1 MTVPDGASLRSLFPR
16 GRGPARRPGAGSCK
30 SESTIAANFSPSFFF
45 HGHSSHAAQVT
56 RSDFAR
62 SASKIAVCSSA
73 NCASRMLSL
82 ASSLRRNERWSKRVA
97 PTADGQP
104 MRRETSFHD
113 NGKKA
118 AEGLSALPAA
128 GTRGAEHASGMHRSW
143 DAEGRLRAE
152 NTCDARG
159 LPGHERG
166 FDASGVPTRD
176 DELFEDGSRKAR
188 RK

>member
-62 SASKIAVCSSA
+62 SASKIAVCSFA
-73 NCASRMLSL
+73 NCASRMLSV
-82 ASSLRRNERWSKRVA
+82 ASPLQRNERWSKRQE
-97 PTADGQP
+97 PTVDGQP
-104 MRRETSFHD
+104 MRRETFLHH

-118 AEGLSALPAA
+118 AEGLYALPAA
-128 GTRGAEHASGMHRSW
+128 GTRGAERATGMYRSW
-143 DAEGRLRAE
+143 NAEGRLRAG
-152 NTCDARG
+152 NTYDARSCINR
-159 LPGHERG
+159 ERE

-176 DELFEDGSRKAR
+176 DELFEDGSRKAH